1 MINTVFLMSLI
12 FKTSYILHCV
22 IYISNTILSHIH
34 VINNY
39 SLLNVIMYT
48 FYVTYYMCQFN
59 IKLSIVKNIKQNFIT
74 DLFAV
79 IRLIN
84 VSIDMDCISW

>member
-1 MINTVFLMSLI
+1 MSFFMSLI
-12 FKTSYILHCV
+12 FKTSYILHHV
-22 IYISNTILSHIH
+22 IFFSNTISSHIH

-39 SLLNVIMYT
+39 SLLNVIMY
-48 FYVTYYMCQFN
+48 MCQFN
-59 IKLSIVKNIKQNFIT
+59 IKLSVVKNIKQNFIT

>member
-1 MINTVFLMSLI
+1 MSLI

-22 IYISNTILSHIH
+22 IYISNTISSHIH

-48 FYVTYYMCQFN
+48 FYVTYYMCHFN

>member
-1 MINTVFLMSLI
+1 MSLI
-12 FKTSYILHCV
+12 FKTSYILHHV
-22 IYISNTILSHIH
+22 IFFSNTISSHIH

-79 IRLIN
+79 IHVRLIN
-84 VSIDMDCISW
+84 VSIDIDCISW